1 MLIRLLALT
10 AKKVLTSCDIT
21 VSEEYILVFL
31 LLWNIYI
38 SYLEYTPIC
47 MLIFM
52 FWLIIKKC
60 TTGKLR
66 KNSRTPEIK
75 DMEMSLKNT
84 D

>member
-1 MLIRLLALT
+1 MRWLALT
-10 AKKVLTSCDIT
+10 AQKVLTSCDIA

-31 LLWNIYI
+31 LLWNICI
-38 SYLEYTPIC
+38 SYLEYTPMC

-60 TTGKLR
+60 TTGKLM

-75 DMEMSLKNT
+75 VMEMSLKNT